1 MINQFEKIKF
11 NIIIHILIIKYLF
24 TIVKI
29 FTTNL
34 KEVPQIL
41 FFFAKNV
48 HLCTVIKVLHSTPV

>member
-29 FTTNL
+29 FTKNL

-41 FFFAKNV
+41 GFFAKNV
-48 HLCTVIKVLHSTPV
+48 HLCTVIKI

>member
-24 TIVKI
+24 TIVKF

-34 KEVPQIL
+34 KEVPKIL

-48 HLCTVIKVLHSTPV
+48 HLCTVIKVLN